1 MKPIESSALIG
12 LGALGILFGWP
23 MQRHTP
29 AGRFCVI
36 ADAPRIARY
45 QAEPALFNGER
56 CDFRYCTPEQGAPA
70 DLVLVAVKAT
80 ALEAAA
86 RQIRPFVGPDTV
98 IISVLNGITSE
109 ETLER
114 LYPGRL
120 LWSVALGMDATRT
133 GRTLACKNPGLIQL
147 GERDGSITPRLQAA
161 AEYLAGCGIRVEVCT
176 DILYKQWHKLMM
188 NDGLNQAA
196 AVYGLTYGGLRSP
209 GPAQDAMMQAMHEV
223 VTLAGREGVPLP
235 ADAPETWL
243 RGMMPAFAADAM
255 PSMRQDVLARR
266 PTEVEQFAGVICRLG
281 KKHGVPTP
289 VNDFFYARIREIE
302 AGWAQQGHAP

>member
-1 MKPIESSALIG
+1 M
-12 LGALGILFGWP
+12 
-23 MQRHTP
+23 
-29 AGRFCVI
+29 
-36 ADAPRIARY
+36 RY
-45 QAEPALFNGER
+45 PSRER
-56 CDFRYCTPEQGAPA
+56 
-70 DLVLVAVKAT
+70 
-80 ALEAAA
+80 
-86 RQIRPFVGPDTV
+86 IRPLPV
-98 IISVLNGITSE
+98 
-109 ETLER
+109 
-114 LYPGRL
+114 LYPL
-120 LWSVALGMDATRT
+120 AL
-133 GRTLACKNPGLIQL
+133 
-147 GERDGSITPRLQAA
+147 A

-302 AGWAQQGHAP
+302 AGWAQQGTAP

>member
-1 MKPIESSALIG
+1 M
-12 LGALGILFGWP
+12 
-23 MQRHTP
+23 
-29 AGRFCVI
+29 
-36 ADAPRIARY
+36 
-45 QAEPALFNGER
+45 
-56 CDFRYCTPEQGAPA
+56 
-70 DLVLVAVKAT
+70 AVKTT

-109 ETLER
+109 EMLER

-120 LWSVALGMDATRT
+120 LWSVAL
-133 GRTLACKNPGLIQL
+133 
-147 GERDGSITPRLQAA
+147 
-161 AEYLAGCGIRVEVCT
+161 
-176 DILYKQWHKLMM
+176 
-188 NDGLNQAA
+188 
-196 AVYGLTYGGLRSP
+196 
-209 GPAQDAMMQAMHEV
+209 
-223 VTLAGREGVPLP
+223 P

-243 RGMMPAFAADAM
+243 REMMPAFAADAM

-302 AGWAQQGHAP
+302 ASWTRQDTAP